1 MTTREHVGAALADL
15 KNGLAHAEICAH
27 PYLRKIAL
35 FSNRALSL
43 RHEVPAEEQAWLT
56 EELRVV
62 ARSHG
67 ISPDCIIQ
75 EDRSAAPVLADLSA
89 AIERPV
95 AA

>member
-1 MTTREHVGAALADL
+1 MTTKEHAGAALADL
-15 KNGLAHAEICAH
+15 ENGLAHAEICAH

-35 FSNRALSL
+35 FSGRALSL
-43 RHEVPAEEQAWLT
+43 RQQVRADDQAWLT
-56 EELRVV
+56 EQLRSV

-75 EDRSAAPVLADLSA
+75 EDRAVAPVLADLDA
-89 AIERPV
+89 DIERPV